1 LGQDA
6 RLKSIARFD
15 HCYGCGVCVAACP
28 FNAISMELTP
38 QGFFS
43 PVVNLNCTGCSQ
55 CLNVCAFNAKETI
68 TFASPIKAYAGWS
81 KNPVVRDT
89 STSGGVI
96 YELCSAF
103 ISRGFKICAVRY
115 NYKKKRTEHF
125 VFSSLKEL
133 TEATG
138 SKYIQSYSVDA
149 LSSLD
154 LKSEQYVIIGTPC
167 MISSVKRMVKQR
179 HAEGRV
185 VLIDFFCH
193 GVPSYLLWYKYESH
207 VSRQVGHIQSISW
220 RNKDN
225 GWQDSTAVKASGT
238 AGRYLSFHSKGDL
251 FFDFFLGDR
260 CLNRCCYDDCVY
272 KGTHSDAD
280 IRVGDLWSPK
290 SEYVNNR
297 LGINAIF
304 AFTQTGLDALNSCSG
319 IDLNEELQD
328 DVMGNQMRKNPKRSA
343 SYNYVAKSLH
353 STTPL
358 SVIGQKATRIEDYH
372 RLLQVGYYRYLFNR
386 ILGKV

>member
-1 LGQDA
+1 
-6 RLKSIARFD
+6 
-15 HCYGCGVCVAACP
+15 
-28 FNAISMELTP
+28 MELTP

-68 TFASPIKAYAGWS
+68 TFASPIKAFAGWS
-81 KNPVVRDT
+81 KNPVVRDS

-297 LGINAIF
+297 LGINSILVYTTIGDSSF
-304 AFTQTGLDALNSCSG
+304 AFMQDKIFLKEEATQVLIRRQLF
-319 IDLNEELQD
+319 
-328 DVMGNQMRKNPKRSA
+328 KNPKRSI
-343 SYNYVAKSLH
+343 SYQYVMRSLSNEHKSL
-353 STTPL
+353 
-358 SVIGQKATRIEDYH
+358 SVMKRIASRMEWWY
-372 RLLQVGYYRYLFNR
+372 RFLQFSFYKDLYLRAIN
-386 ILGKV
+386 KN